1 MKIIR
6 KTICMFIALVTLIC
20 MTTTPLSAVE
30 TIAAPRPGIDT
41 QWVST
46 DVASST
52 LTVSNGLATITVA
65 IDGKLNIA
73 TRIEVEVRLYL
84 WQDGEWRD
92 TGIYITDYVS
102 GSHFVNSWQRGVILK
117 GTYQAE
123 VIARVYSPNGMD
135 TIYMYPT
142 YEHK

>member
-1 MKIIR
+1 MKSIKRIISVVIVL
-6 KTICMFIALVTLIC
+6 TILVCTL
-20 MTTTPLSAVE
+20 TTTTSAASP
-30 TIAAPRPGIDT
+30 IAAPRPDVGI

-46 DVASST
+46 SSAWAN
-52 LTVSNGLATITVA
+52 LTVINGVATISVTVNG
-65 IDGKLNIA
+65 IMNVA
-73 TRIEVEVRLYL
+73 TRIEVEAKLYYL
-84 WQDGEWRD
+84 QDGVWKD
-92 TGIYITDYVS
+92 CGISISDYATGS
-102 GSHFVNSWQRGVILK
+102 SFKNSWQRGVILK

>member
-1 MKIIR
+1 MR
-6 KTICMFIALVTLIC
+6 KTKRIICMFIALIVLVC
-20 MTTTPLSAVE
+20 VMATPLSAVNPM
-30 TIAAPRPGIDT
+30 AAPNPGVGV

-46 DVASST
+46 DTARAT
-52 LTVSNGLATITVA
+52 LTVVDGLATITA
-65 IDGKLNIA
+65 NINGKMNVA

-84 WQDGEWRD
+84 LQDGVWRD
-92 TGIYITDYVS
+92 TGIYITDYDS
-102 GSHFVNSWQRGVILK
+102 GSHFAKSWQRGVILK

>member
-1 MKIIR
+1 MAIL
-6 KTICMFIALVTLIC
+6 TCV
-20 MTTTPLSAVE
+20 MTAPLSA
-30 TIAAPRPGIDT
+30 ISPMAAPRPNDGI

-46 DVASST
+46 SSASAN
-52 LTVSNGLATITVA
+52 LTVIGGTATMSASIS
-65 IDGKLNIA
+65 GKMNVA

-84 WQDGEWRD
+84 WQDGAWRD
-92 TGIYITDYVS
+92 TGIYITDYTS
-102 GSHFVNSWQRGVILK
+102 GSLFANSWQRGVILK

>member
-1 MKIIR
+1 MKR
-6 KTICMFIALVTLIC
+6 KFCLLVTLTILIC
-20 MTTTPLSAVE
+20 VMTTHLSAVNPM
-30 TIAAPRPGIDT
+30 AVPKPDASV

-46 DVASST
+46 NAASST
-52 LTVSNGLATITVA
+52 LTVVDGLATITTT
-65 IDGKLNIA
+65 INGKMNVA

-84 WQDGEWRD
+84 LQDGVWRD

-102 GSHFVNSWQRGVILK
+102 GSLFGNTWQRGVILK

>member
-1 MKIIR
+1 MSMVK
-6 KTICMFIALVTLIC
+6 KVICILITLVILAC
-20 MTTTPLSAVE
+20 VTTTPLSAINPV
-30 TIAAPRPGIDT
+30 AAPKPGIGI

-46 DVASST
+46 EAARAT
-52 LTVSNGLATITVA
+52 LTVVNGLATITATV
-65 IDGKLNIA
+65 DGIMNVT

-84 WQDGEWRD
+84 LQDGVWRD
-92 TGIYITDYVS
+92 CGIYITDYATGS
-102 GSHFVNSWQRGVILK
+102 GFGKTWQRGVILK

>member
-1 MKIIR
+1 MKMVKKII
-6 KTICMFIALVTLIC
+6 CLLLTLAVLTC
-20 MTTTPLSAVE
+20 AMTTTLSAIS
-30 TIAAPRPGIDT
+30 TIAAPAPGIGV

-46 DVASST
+46 DTASAT
-52 LTVSNGLATITVA
+52 LTVVDGLATITTV
-65 IDGKLNIA
+65 INGKLNVA
-73 TRIEVEVRLYL
+73 TRIEVEIRLYL
-84 WQDGEWRD
+84 LQNGEWRD

-102 GSHFVNSWQRGVILK
+102 GSHFGNSWQRGVILK